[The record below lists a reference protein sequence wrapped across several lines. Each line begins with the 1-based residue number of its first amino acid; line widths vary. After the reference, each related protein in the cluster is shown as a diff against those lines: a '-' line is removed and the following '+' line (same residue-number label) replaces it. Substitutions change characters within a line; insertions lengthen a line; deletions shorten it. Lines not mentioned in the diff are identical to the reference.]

1 MSNPSRKKPDAD
13 ERQRALKAMELRVQG
28 HPYAQIAAALDYAD
42 ESGARHAVSRLLARR
57 EVESIDE
64 LRAVHGARLEGVLS
78 SFWAAAT
85 SGDAEAARIVLRT
98 LDSIAKLYGLDAPTR
113 VAAGQPVS
121 AVEFAEE
128 AARLIESIASMGGT
142 DDLLRS
148 LPGGAGQAVL
158 EARESAAW
166 PEGDEPAAEGSTFS
180 GAGSAA
186 MVSDVENW
194 SNIGTDDVPIVSPS
208 PSPSPSRLPVAEPE
222 PVTVV
227 EAEAQA
233 ESEASPQ
240 GVPLTRVTP
249 WARIN
254 ERYDPLA
261 SWRR

>member
-1 MSNPSRKKPDAD
+1 MSDNSTRQPH
-13 ERQRALKAMELRVQG
+13 ERQRALKAVELRVQG
-28 HPYAQIAAALDYAD
+28 HPYAQIASALDYAD

-57 EVESIDE
+57 EAESVDE

-85 SGDAEAARIVLRT
+85 SGDPEAARIVLRT
-98 LDSIAKLYGLDAPTR
+98 LDSLAKLHGLDAPTR
-113 VAAGQPVS
+113 VAVGQPVS

-148 LPGGAGQAVL
+148 LPDDAGQAVL
-158 EARESAAW
+158 DARQSAAL
-166 PEGDEPAAEGSTFS
+166 PDGDGFAAQDVPLTAGSPAA
-180 GAGSAA
+180 
-186 MVSDVENW
+186 VSDVENW
-194 SNIGTDDVPIVSPS
+194 SNIEPDAVPVVLPRS
-208 PSPSPSRLPVAEPE
+208 SRLPVAEPE
-222 PVTVV
+222 PATVV

-233 ESEASPQ
+233 ESDVTPQ
-240 GVPLTRVTP
+240 RAPARVNP

-261 SWRR
+261 AWRR

>member
-13 ERQRALKAMELRVQG
+13 ERHRALKAMELRVQG

-57 EVESIDE
+57 EADSVDE

-78 SFWAAAT
+78 SFWPAAT
-85 SGDAEAARIVLRT
+85 SGDAEAARILLRT
-98 LDSIAKLYGLDAPTR
+98 LDSLAKLYGLDAPTR
-113 VAAGQPVS
+113 VAVGQPVS

-148 LPGGAGQAVL
+148 LPGTAGQAVPD
-158 EARESAAW
+158 ARESAAL
-166 PEGDEPAAEGSTFS
+166 PEGDKSAAQGSTFS
-180 GAGSAA
+180 AAGGAATL
-186 MVSDVENW
+186 SDVENW
-194 SNIGTDDVPIVSPS
+194 SNIGTDDVPVVPPS
-208 PSPSPSRLPVAEPE
+208 SSWLPVAEPE

-227 EAEAQA
+227 EAEVQA
-233 ESEASPQ
+233 ESEVTPQ
-240 GVPLTRVTP
+240 GVPPTRVNP

-261 SWRR
+261 GWRR